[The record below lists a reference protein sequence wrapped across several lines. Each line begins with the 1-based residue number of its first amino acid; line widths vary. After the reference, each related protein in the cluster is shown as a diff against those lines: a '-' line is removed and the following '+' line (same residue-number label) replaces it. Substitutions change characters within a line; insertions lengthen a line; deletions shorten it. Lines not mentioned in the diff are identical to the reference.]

1 MTIPVLPVDA
11 LAILAQ
17 LQDQIDELRRTVA
30 AQQDTIDRL
39 AAQRDLPS
47 TTPAR
52 DVPRRRGVR

>member
-1 MTIPVLPVDA
+1 MLPVDA

-17 LQDQIDELRRTVA
+17 LQDQIDELRRTVT

-47 TTPAR
+47 TAPAR
-52 DVPRRRGVR
+52 DVLRRRGVR